1 MNAAPRRGGRG
12 ITGHGALRFVAACAL
27 WITLTSLSVSPA
39 RRDEV
44 KAFVGVAGSVPEGSV
59 NVQVRE
65 HEVLGMRVTEVI
77 LGRAAFDEELPTVVQ
92 FHGRADRPTVPTG
105 DHSTTRP
112 VRMLLPWAP
121 EPLGEGFTWFP
132 LSITERDKPEKI
144 LGHHIRERSDEVAKV
159 LTEMM
164 RRRPTEGGLLV
175 SGFSQGGM
183 MTFALALR
191 HPELVDGAFP
201 VAGWLPSFLI
211 DELLVDGGLD
221 PAVKY
226 PPIHAMHGR
235 GDPIVPYRP
244 TSALIDRLRALGLPA
259 TMELFVWDE
268 HSMSL
273 EMHAR
278 HRELM
283 LDLIRSRRSERH
295 DLG

>member
-1 MNAAPRRGGRG
+1 M
-12 ITGHGALRFVAACAL
+12 
-27 WITLTSLSVSPA
+27 
-39 RRDEV
+39 
-44 KAFVGVAGSVPEGSV
+44 

-65 HEVLGMRVTEVI
+65 HEVFGMRVTEVI
-77 LGRAAFDEELPTVVQ
+77 LGRATFDEELPTLVQ
-92 FHGRADRPTVPTG
+92 FHGRADSPTVPTG
-105 DHSTTRP
+105 DHSQTRP

-144 LGHHIRERSDEVAKV
+144 LGHHIRERADEVAKV
-159 LTEMM
+159 LAEMM
-164 RRRPTEGGLLV
+164 QRRPTEGGLLV

-191 HPELVDGAFP
+191 HPELIDGAFP
-201 VAGWLPSFLI
+201 VAGWLPWFLV
-211 DELLVDGGLD
+211 EEAFD
-221 PAVKY
+221 PEVKY

-244 TSALIDRLRALGLPA
+244 TSELVDKLRQLGLAA

-268 HSMSL
+268 HTMSL

-283 LDLIRSRRSERH
+283 LDLIRRRRSERH